1 MMIHVEHFRPEKR
14 TGPDLLVKWV
24 KIARFIVWIILG
36 VLIVLTDTAKPQ
48 ETTFF
53 DHIFDVRVRNFW
65 DQNLLSI
72 SFIVAIL
79 LFIFSFI
86 SILINIMRLKRR
98 TDHLSISLILTLII
112 SSIVILFYLSMAL
125 N

>member
-1 MMIHVEHFRPEKR
+1 MIHVEHFRQEKR

-24 KIARFIVWIILG
+24 KVARFIVWIILG

-48 ETTFF
+48 DTTFF
-53 DHIFDVRVRNFW
+53 DHFFDVKVRNFW

-86 SILINIMRLKRR
+86 SILINIMRLKRK
-98 TDHLSISLILTLII
+98 TDHLSASLIITLII
-112 SSIVILFYLSMAL
+112 SSIGILLYLSMAL